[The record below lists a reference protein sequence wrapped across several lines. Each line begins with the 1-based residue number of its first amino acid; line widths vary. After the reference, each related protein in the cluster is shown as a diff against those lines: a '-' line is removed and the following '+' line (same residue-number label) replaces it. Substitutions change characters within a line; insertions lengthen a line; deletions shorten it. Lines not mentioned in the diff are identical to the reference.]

1 MKKAVTISATILSTR
16 AEKSKFHKGL
26 TVGSPTGGQR
36 LTDGTR
42 SGKMDGDILRAPP
55 TAMPHAAPPPQPTA
69 TRPVSRLTSHVSRV
83 TCHASRFAVFAL
95 LGLLTMGAGGPVL
108 QGSQPGDLPIYPEQI
123 AAQRAAQQLPPLSAQ
138 AALLADS
145 DTHQVLAT
153 LNAHQPRAI
162 ASTTKIMTALL
173 VFERANLADQVVV
186 SPTALVGESS
196 MGLVAGETLTVE
208 DLLWGLLLSSGND
221 AAMALAEHVAGSA
234 DAFAALMNQR
244 AAELGMVNSHFV
256 NPHGL
261 DAPDHTSSAYDLW
274 LVTQAALRYP
284 LFREMVATSAH
295 TAAGRQLFNQNELLG
310 SYAGA
315 DGVKTGTTLAAGQNV
330 VASVS
335 QNGHREI
342 AVVLGSEDRYRDA
355 TAIFDHFFSFW
366 RWSPAPQLS
375 GPVSWLRSADG
386 RPLRVVAPAPP
397 DLFLPLWQWPLVR
410 PLLVQTVSTPT
421 PNQPIGVVRWYL
433 GNQLL
438 AEAPAVAA
446 DD

>member
-1 MKKAVTISATILSTR
+1 
-16 AEKSKFHKGL
+16 
-26 TVGSPTGGQR
+26 
-36 LTDGTR
+36 
-42 SGKMDGDILRAPP
+42 
-55 TAMPHAAPPPQPTA
+55 MPHAAPTSQPTA
-69 TRPVSRLTSHVSRV
+69 RRHLSRV
-83 TCHASRFAVFAL
+83 RRQAAGIIFFTLF
-95 LGLLTMGAGGPVL
+95 GLLTMGAGGPVL

-123 AAQRAAQQLPPLSAQ
+123 AAHQAAQQLPPLSAQ

-145 DTHQVLAT
+145 DTNQVLAT

-196 MGLVAGETLTVE
+196 MGLTAGETLTVE
-208 DLLWGLLLSSGND
+208 DLLWGLLLNSGND

-234 DAFAALMNQR
+234 EAFATLMNQR
-244 AAELGMVNSHFV
+244 AAELGMVNTHFT

-261 DAPDHTSSAYDLW
+261 DAPDHASSAYDLW
-274 LVTQAALRYP
+274 LATQAALRYP
-284 LFREMVATSAH
+284 LFRQMVATPTH
-295 TAAGRQLFNQNELLG
+295 TTAGRQLFNQNELLG
-310 SYAGA
+310 SYPGA

-342 AVVLGSEDRYRDA
+342 GIVLGSQDRYSDA
-355 TAIFDHFFSFW
+355 GAIFDHFFRYW

-375 GPVSWLRSADG
+375 GPVSWLRSDDG
-386 RPLRVVAPAPP
+386 RPLRVVAQTPP
-397 DLFLPLWQWPLVR
+397 DLFLPQWQWPLVR
-410 PLLVQTVSTPT
+410 PLLVQTAATIA

-438 AEAPAVAA
+438 AEAPAIAA
-446 DD
+446 DP